1 MLGSMMTRL
10 LLPLT
15 LAALLAAPLWAKP
28 FQAKTDLKRCL
39 VGNQAGLLKV
49 LHPDRKVAYTRGI
62 DDRSLARMSEADR
75 EALLTPLGIDRSNL
89 AAVSTQLMRDYA
101 KLPRKEAIALLGA
114 MAGSPAL
121 DAPTLAKIESFLVGI
136 MRKSPDVMARR
147 QAILALAVLP
157 EVRPETVAQVVA
169 HYEKCQNLW
178 ETFPIQQFFEYHAA
192 HVRSADDFARTRAR
206 LAAVRSLYTPM
217 VLNYLDS

>member
-1 MLGSMMTRL
+1 MKMMTRL
-10 LLPLT
+10 LLPFT
-15 LAALLAAPLWAKP
+15 LAGLLVSPLWAKP
-28 FQAKTDLKRCL
+28 FQARTDLKRCL

-49 LHPDRKVAYTRGI
+49 LTSDRKVAFTRGI
-62 DDRSLARMSEADR
+62 DDRTLARITEADR
-75 EALLTPLGIDRSNL
+75 QALLTPLGIDASNM

-101 KLPRKEAIALLGA
+101 KLPRKEAIAVLGA
-114 MAGSPAL
+114 MAGSPNM
-121 DAPTLAKIESFLVGI
+121 DPDTLTRLEPFLVKI
-136 MRKSPDVMARR
+136 MTQSPDVIARR

-157 EVRPETVAQVVA
+157 QVAPETVAQVVR

-178 ETFPIQQFFEYHAA
+178 ETFPIQQFFEYHA
-192 HVRSADDFARTRAR
+192 VSLKKTSDFAQVRAR